1 MIPTLVLSC
10 CVFFLF
16 LLPSFLPSFLL
27 FFLSTFLLPFFPSH
41 SLSFILSQ
49 TIPSVTHGFPYS
61 TDQAIRTQVLS
72 HPRIKAKL
80 SYKSFSREDT
90 IKQDI
95 LHSIL
100 SNLNLFFCCIKS
112 PFLYLQYV
120 PGYPELHS
128 WTHNLYGSFYGL
140 WEKYWKLIWAK

>member
-1 MIPTLVLSC
+1 MTYIQFPKIDPNPGLVLLC
-10 CVFFLF
+10 LF
-16 LLPSFLPSFLL
+16 SFSPPFILLPSFLL

-128 WTHNLYGSFYGL
+128 
-140 WEKYWKLIWAK
+140 